1 MERKAAIRALKNHLQ
16 CMDEQE
22 RENANSCALFFEN
35 TSVCCRSPF
44 YSCRSSRCA
53 LIQFVPEK
61 HLSDL
66 APCRHI
72 QLNAEGETLH
82 GLFNLTNVRHTERT
96 VREWLMATIG
106 RLEREAVDK
115 VSKVA

>member
-1 MERKAAIRALKNHLQ
+1 MERKLALGALKTHLQ
-16 CMDEQE
+16 CIDEQKG
-22 RENANSCALFFEN
+22 ENASALFFEN

-61 HLSDL
+61 HVSDL

-72 QLNAEGETLH
+72 QLNIEGETLH
-82 GLFNLTNVRHTERT
+82 GLFKHTNVGHTET
-96 VREWLMATIG
+96 ALREWLTLTIAQ
-106 RLEREAVDK
+106 LERESVGK
-115 VSKVA
+115 SKVA